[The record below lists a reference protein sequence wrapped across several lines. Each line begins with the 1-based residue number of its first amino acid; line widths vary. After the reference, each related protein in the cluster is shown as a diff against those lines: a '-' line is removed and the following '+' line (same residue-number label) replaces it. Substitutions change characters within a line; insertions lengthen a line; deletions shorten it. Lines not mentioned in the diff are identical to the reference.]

1 MQNALIIENLKLQLL
16 SYNKFTTTKDMSVKI
31 TKLSKNKK
39 YNFIV
44 KAYIVN
50 YSSQTLTG
58 H

>member
-1 MQNALIIENLKLQLL
+1 
-16 SYNKFTTTKDMSVKI
+16 MSVKI